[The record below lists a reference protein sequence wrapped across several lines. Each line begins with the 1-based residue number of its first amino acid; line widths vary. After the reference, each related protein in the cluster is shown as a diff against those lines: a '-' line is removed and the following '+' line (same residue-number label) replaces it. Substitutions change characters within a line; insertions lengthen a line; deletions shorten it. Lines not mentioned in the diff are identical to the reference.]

1 MRTFQERLPVAR
13 SLGSMHVTTTFE
25 TQSFA
30 EELDAAALAA
40 AAAAQ
45 EPEIPELPEPIKR
58 SSRKSILALS
68 VCALAINGAAAI
80 YTSPS
85 DFSSLNV
92 SHLADLLP
100 RREASEPKPDPVL
113 AALKEIQSA
122 QQQHT
127 ALLQQ
132 NNQAADQNSVLL
144 QQDSMLLL
152 SLRQSITDERVD
164 VRKISSQLSTL
175 MAKIDNLQ
183 NTMTSD
189 VTSSIRR
196 AHARYGLPA
205 ALRKRMVREPK
216 PVGPVGPVAPV
227 GPVGPVSVGGA
238 PLTVPAVT
246 AAAPES

>member
-1 MRTFQERLPVAR
+1 M
-13 SLGSMHVTTTFE
+13 GSMHVTTTFE
-25 TQSFA
+25 TASFA

-40 AAAAQ
+40 AAAGH
-45 EPEIPELPEPIKR
+45 EPEMPEASEPAKR
-58 SSRKSILALS
+58 PRRKSILALS

-80 YTSPS
+80 YTSPA
-85 DFSSLNV
+85 DFSSLNLG
-92 SHLADLLP
+92 SLAELLP
-100 RREASEPKPDPVL
+100 RQEASAPKPDPIV
-113 AALKEIQSA
+113 AALKDIQAA

-164 VRKISSQLSTL
+164 VKKISSQLSTL
-175 MAKIDNLQ
+175 IAKIDSLQ
-183 NTMTSD
+183 STVMSD
-189 VTSSIRR
+189 VTSSVRR

-205 ALRKRMVREPK
+205 AMRKRMVRETK
-216 PVGPVGPVAPV
+216 PLPV

-238 PLTVPAVT
+238 PLSVP